1 MASASCAAFRFW
13 GVARYEIDPERSR
26 VWIHARSTLHPIHS
40 EAKGLEGTIEL
51 ELDGD
56 GRVDLSV
63 APVASMSFPVA
74 RLKSSNPLEEREMKR
89 RIDARRHPTIDGRLV
104 SMAAGDGDEYRV
116 SGEITFKG
124 VTNEYEDEMAIEV
137 VDEST
142 VRLTGEARFDVRDF
156 GMEPPRILMLRVE
169 PEVDVRVEIV
179 ASASEE
185 A

>member
-1 MASASCAAFRFW
+1 M
-13 GVARYEIDPERSR
+13 ARYAIDPERSR
-26 VWIHARSTLHPIHS
+26 VWIHGRSTVHPIHS
-40 EAKGLEGTIEL
+40 EAKGLEGSIEL

-63 APVASMSFPVA
+63 APEASMSFPVA
-74 RLKSSNPLEEREMKR
+74 RLKSTNPLEEREMKR
-89 RIDARRHPTIDGRLV
+89 RIDARRFPTIDGRLR

-116 SGEITFKG
+116 SGEVTFRG
-124 VTNEYEDEMAIEV
+124 VTNEYEDAMSIEAL
-137 VDEST
+137 DEDT
-142 VRLTGEARFDVRDF
+142 LRLTGEARFDVRDF

-179 ASASEE
+179 AVRDATVSERGG